1 MQQMETDQ
9 KCSLEM
15 KYAYEYVI
23 LSLYSPS
30 VSLFTLH
37 LLIKPLNR
45 FRMYGFEW
53 VKRFLEQHD

>member
-37 LLIKPLNR
+37 LLIQPLNR
-45 FRMYGFEW
+45 FRMYGFE
-53 VKRFLEQHD
+53 